1 MINLFGE
8 NQGFIVSKND
18 ENKFDRR
25 YRKKFDY
32 ILLIMVY
39 VLIVL
44 GVLFV
49 AVATYNPDITLDL
62 PLSAKIIHSNTAS
75 WQAIFML
82 ASPIVLWIIVGIN
95 YSHFKRLGRLAYI
108 VVIGLLLVAFLQR
121 SIRNVSAWISAGFDR
136 MIQPAEFAKL
146 VIILTLADVLS
157 KDKKPLSTRKN
168 VIEVFALLGFPAL
181 ITLMQKETGSV
192 IVMGAI
198 FLTMLYFSDANWRW
212 WAGIV
217 LIGAVGVGL
226 ILVFAFSSGSE
237 SYKFQR
243 ILAFLDPVKYAG
255 SDGLQLLTSQEAI
268 GSGGLNGIGFF
279 KLGSHSQ
286 LNFVPEDWTD
296 FIFATIGEAVG
307 FYGCIAIIVLYLL
320 IIFRMLYLAKYTI
333 DTYGRLIIYGV
344 VGMLYYHIFQNI
356 AMTIGLMPITGIPLP
371 FLSYGGSNFITNL
384 TAVGFVLNV
393 TKNRPDNVSR
403 YSFKLKN
410 EEDINVLI
418 MLRRGISVVLS
429 KLKVKKQRTKSDM
442 IDKGTK

>member
-1 MINLFGE
+1 MLSEKKLF
-8 NQGFIVSKND
+8 FKNKNS

-32 ILLIMVY
+32 FLLILTYIFIIM
-39 VLIVL
+39 

-49 AVATYNPDITLDL
+49 AVATYNPELTLDL
-62 PLSAKIIHSNTAS
+62 PLSGKIINSNTAS
-75 WQAIFML
+75 WQAIFTL

-95 YSHFKRLGRLAYI
+95 YAHFKRLGRLAY
-108 VVIGLLLVAFLQR
+108 VVVVVLLFVAFLQS
-121 SIRNVSAWISAGFDR
+121 SIRNVSAWISTGFNR

-146 VIILTLADVLS
+146 VIILSLADTLS
-157 KDKKPLSTRKN
+157 KEKKPLSNKKN
-168 VIEVFALLGFPAL
+168 VIEVFALLGLPAF

-198 FLTMLYFSDANWRW
+198 FLTMLYFSDADWKW

-217 LIGAVGVGL
+217 LIGAIGIAL

-268 GSGGLNGIGFF
+268 GSGGSKGIGLFVM
-279 KLGSHSQ
+279 GSHSQ

-296 FIFATIGEAVG
+296 FVFATIGEAVG
-307 FYGCIAIIVLYLL
+307 FYGCIGIIILYALM
-320 IIFRMLYLAKYTI
+320 IFRMMYLAKYTI

-393 TKNRPDNVSR
+393 TKNRPDNVSK

-410 EEDINVLI
+410 QEDISIFAIVKKGI
-418 MLRRGISVVLS
+418 MFIVS
-429 KLKVKKQRTKSDM
+429 KLNRKPKK
-442 IDKGTK
+442 